1 MEVTRRRAKSREVI
15 HPPFTPLLGRSCE
28 QGNVHRSLS
37 CLAQGWGIGKTGE
50 IIMKKII
57 VFFALICAFGAFAGR
72 PSADVTHHAA
82 MDMTSM
88 LAMMQPPQGLPT
100 EAYDAN

>member
-1 MEVTRRRAKSREVI
+1 
-15 HPPFTPLLGRSCE
+15 
-28 QGNVHRSLS
+28 
-37 CLAQGWGIGKTGE
+37 
-50 IIMKKII
+50 MKKII
-57 VFFALICAFGAFAGR
+57 VFFALACAFGAFAGR
-72 PSADVTHHAA
+72 PSADVTHHAT

>member
-1 MEVTRRRAKSREVI
+1 LVD
-15 HPPFTPLLGRSCE
+15 PCE
-28 QGNVHRSLS
+28 QGDLHRSLRD
-37 CLAQGWGIGKTGE
+37 LAQEWRIGKTGVFK
-50 IIMKKII
+50 MKKII
-57 VFFALICAFGAFAGR
+57 VFSALICAIGAFAGR

-88 LAMMQPPQGLPT
+88 LAMMQPPQWLPA

>member
-1 MEVTRRRAKSREVI
+1 MG
-15 HPPFTPLLGRSCE
+15 H
-28 QGNVHRSLS
+28 
-37 CLAQGWGIGKTGE
+37 WKTGE
-50 IIMKKII
+50 FKMKKVM

-88 LAMMQPPQGLPT
+88 LAVMQPPQGLPE